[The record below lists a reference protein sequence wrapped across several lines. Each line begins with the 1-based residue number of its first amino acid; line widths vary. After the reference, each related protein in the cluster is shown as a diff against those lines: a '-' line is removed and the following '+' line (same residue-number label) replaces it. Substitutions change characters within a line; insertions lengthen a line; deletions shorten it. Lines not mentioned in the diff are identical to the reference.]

1 MLTLGSL
8 KEFSMF
14 HVGQQVVTR
23 WGIAR
28 IKTIEVT
35 NESDRKYGYDVQSV
49 PSNCTFVVD
58 LDNGHWAYGDCISEI
73 GDDDV

>member
-1 MLTLGSL
+1 
-8 KEFSMF
+8 MF